1 MRGLFPWKTPT
12 GVADDVAEDDIWE
25 LEGAIVEDM
34 TMCQGTTRVDC
45 PRERPTTRETVNI

>member
-1 MRGLFPWKTPT
+1 LRGLLPWKTPT

-25 LEGAIVEDM
+25 IEEAIVEDM
-34 TMCQGTTRVDC
+34 TMSQGTTRVDC